1 MGRASTRLLTAA
13 SGGKPHPGHSHSHQP
28 PPHQQQGVRIRDATH
43 AALDKPPA
51 APPKSPRPGVAAT
64 APFAPPPTREQVAAL
79 VDFVN
84 SHRKLLVLTGAGI
97 STESNIPD
105 YRSAAGAYSSG

>member
-1 MGRASTRLLTAA
+1 M
-13 SGGKPHPGHSHSHQP
+13 
-28 PPHQQQGVRIRDATH
+28 
-43 AALDKPPA
+43 
-51 APPKSPRPGVAAT
+51 
-64 APFAPPPTREQVAAL
+64 AAL